1 MDWKF
6 WFQRKKTAVE
16 EKIEELQMQIAEID
30 KKNDGVR
37 DCLDKILE
45 GTRRVDENLWEHGEA
60 ISKLSRLQYKTTQ
73 ELQRK
78 LDLLDETVRGM
89 EERQRQQEEALH
101 RQRIWEA
108 QRKNVTDF
116 CIRWVDDM
124 DALCAKISENS
135 QDSWYQ
141 LLRNW
146 QEQLLL
152 CLETMGIKEIPVLGT
167 SFHPHLCEAL
177 DRVAADGDKAYV
189 PYEVVDVI
197 RRGFVFYDGTI
208 LRKAQVITIK
218 EEEKEE

>member
-16 EKIEELQMQIAEID
+16 EKIEELQMQMAEID
-30 KKNDGVR
+30 KKNDGVL
-37 DCLDKILE
+37 DCLYKILE
-45 GTRRVDENLWEHGEA
+45 RTGGVDEKLWEQGEA

-89 EERQRQQEEALH
+89 EEKQRQQDEVLRRH
-101 RQRIWEA
+101 RIWEA
-108 QRKNVTDF
+108 QRKNVADF
-116 CIRWVDDM
+116 CIRWLDDM
-124 DALCAKISENS
+124 DALCDKIWENN
-135 QDSWYQ
+135 QDGWYQ

-152 CLETMGIKEIPVLGT
+152 CLGTMGIQEIPVLGT
-167 SFHPHLCEAL
+167 SFDPHLCQAL
-177 DRVAADGDKAYV
+177 DRVVAHGDKAYV

-197 RRGFVFYDGTI
+197 RRGFVLHDGTI